1 MTFETS
7 SISSESIMSN
17 IDLLLRCDGEKNSPE
32 FVRAVAKEYLG
43 YQDNNN
49 LCKTDQQE
57 GQTELKLEDIINFV
71 VDVVLRN
78 TA

>member
-1 MTFETS
+1 MA
-7 SISSESIMSN
+7 
-17 IDLLLRCDGEKNSPE
+17 RE

-78 TA
+78 TSGLEKTILWFDDVHLMDSLSWTIF

>member
-1 MTFETS
+1 M
-7 SISSESIMSN
+7 IA
-17 IDLLLRCDGEKNSPE
+17 RE

-57 GQTELKLEDIINFV
+57 GQTELKLEDMINFV

-78 TA
+78 TSGFGAPVFFVSIFQT